1 MANHFVGMRIF
12 RTVLAEHR
20 SSKFV
25 AMELRMSLSI
35 PLRTASFVF
44 VIVGMLSVASAETP
58 AKKKLLLL
66 GQGPDGHP
74 PQTHEYVA
82 GLQRLE
88 KLLKQVPE
96 LEVEFVRA
104 DEPWTDGPQQLQK
117 ADGAVLFLAAG
128 AKWIQADP
136 RRLGAFAALAARGGG
151 LSALH
156 WGTGTKEAKD
166 VEAFVRL
173 LGGCHGG
180 PDRRYKVLETEAR
193 PAEPRH
199 PIATGI
205 HPFRVRDEFYYQ
217 LKFAKASGTVH
228 PVLEVLIDEQPQTVS
243 WAWERPYGGRSFGF
257 TGLHFDE
264 NWKLVEYRRLVT
276 QGVLWTMRCGK
287 PETLKLE

>member
-1 MANHFVGMRIF
+1 MNRRFSILMQVACFV
-12 RTVLAEHR
+12 L
-20 SSKFV
+20 
-25 AMELRMSLSI
+25 
-35 PLRTASFVF
+35 
-44 VIVGMLSVASAETP
+44 IVGGVMGLASADTP

-74 PQTHEYVA
+74 PQTHEYVS

-96 LEVEFVRA
+96 LEVELVRA
-104 DEPWTDGPQQLQK
+104 DEPWIDGPQQLQK
-117 ADGAVLFLAAG
+117 ADGAVLFLSEG
-128 AKWIQADP
+128 AKWIQADS
-136 RRLGAFAALAARGGG
+136 RRLDAFAALAARGGG

-156 WGTGTKEAKD
+156 WGTGTKEAKNI
-166 VEAFVRL
+166 EAFVNL

-205 HPFRVRDEFYYQ
+205 RPFRVHDEFYYQ
-217 LKFAKASGTVH
+217 LKFAKASGSLR

-243 WAWERPYGGRSFGF
+243 WAWERPDGGRSFGF
-257 TGLHFDE
+257 TGLHFDD
-264 NWKLVEYRRLVT
+264 NWKLIEYRRLVT
-276 QGVLWTMRCGK
+276 QGVLWTMKCEK
-287 PETLKLE
+287 FAALKFE